1 MLEATKAQIVRID
14 ERLARNTQFLLDGK
28 TKPRG
33 SLGKLE
39 QLACRVAAIR
49 GMERPPLAA
58 KAVVIM
64 GADHGVAAEG
74 VSAYPQVVTGQMLLN
89 FVGGGAAIN
98 VLSRLAGAELVV
110 ADLGIV
116 TPLDNVAEVRNLRVG
131 PGTKNFAREA
141 AMSEGEARRA
151 LEAGIALATE
161 LTGRGIGLVALGE
174 MGIANTTSAS
184 ALTAAL
190 TGADVNAVTGR
201 GTGVDDAGL
210 ERKRAVIKRALALHG
225 PRFDDAFSTLCRLG
239 GFEIAGLAGVAL
251 GCAAARVPVLLDGF
265 ISSVAGL
272 VAARIAPLAQG
283 YMLSSHRSVEGGHRY
298 VLDALDLEPM
308 FDLDLRLGEG
318 TGAALAM
325 HWIEASLRILHE
337 MSTFEA
343 AGVSDSG
350 A

>member
-1 MLEATKAQIVRID
+1 MLEATKARIQRID
-14 ERLARNTQFLLDGK
+14 ESIARETQGLLDGL

-49 GMERPPLAA
+49 GMVRPPLAP
-58 KAVVIM
+58 KAVVVM

-89 FVGGGAAIN
+89 FAGGGAAIN
-98 VLSRLAGAELVV
+98 VLSRQAGAELVV
-110 ADLGIV
+110 CDLGIV
-116 TPLDNVAEVRNLRVG
+116 TPLDNVPSVRDLRVG
-131 PGTKNFAREA
+131 PGTRNFAREA
-141 AMSEGEARRA
+141 AMSASEATRA
-151 LEAGIALATE
+151 LEAGIGVAEELAA
-161 LTGRGIGLVALGE
+161 RGVGLVALGE

-190 TGADVNAVTGR
+190 TGAEVDAVTGR

-210 ERKRAVIKRALALHG
+210 ARKRSVIKRSLALHG
-225 PRFDDAFSTLCRLG
+225 PRFDDAFETLCKLG

-272 VAARIAPLAQG
+272 VAARIAPLCKG
-283 YMLSSHRSVEGGHRY
+283 YMLSSHRSVEGGHRF

-318 TGAALAM
+318 SGAALAM
-325 HWIEASLRILHE
+325 HWVEASLRILHE
-337 MSTFEA
+337 MSTFAA

>member
-1 MLEATKAQIVRID
+1 MLEQTLSRIQPID
-14 ERLARNTQFLLDGK
+14 ESITRETQRLLDGK

-39 QLACRVAAIR
+39 RLACRVAAIR
-49 GMERPPLAA
+49 GLARPELPS
-58 KAVVIM
+58 KAVVVM

-74 VSAYPQVVTGQMLLN
+74 VSAYPQEVTGQMLLN
-89 FVGGGAAIN
+89 FAGGGAAIN
-98 VLSRLAGAELVV
+98 VLSRQVGARLVV

-116 TPLDNVAEVRNLRVG
+116 KPLENVPAVRDLRIG
-131 PGTKNFAREA
+131 PGTKNFAQGP
-141 AMSEGEARRA
+141 AMSLAEVTRA
-151 LEAGIALATE
+151 LEAGIGVANE
-161 LTGRGIGLVALGE
+161 LVADGITLVALGE

-184 ALTAAL
+184 ALTAAF
-190 TGADVNAVTGR
+190 TGADVDAVTGR
-201 GTGVDDAGL
+201 GTGVDDQGL
-210 ERKRAVIKRALALHG
+210 AKKRTVVRRALALHG
-225 PRFDDAFSTLCRLG
+225 PRFDDALATLANLG

-272 VAARIAPLAQG
+272 AAARLAPRARGYLLA
-283 YMLSSHRSVEGGHRY
+283 SHRSVEGGHRY

-308 FDLDLRLGEG
+308 FDLDMRLGEG

-325 HWIEASLRILHE
+325 HWVEAALRVLHE